1 MSLPATPELAK
12 RLEGF
17 RYRIPDGGK
26 PFDDGNPLFK
36 GRWIDSCEDYIG
48 EENDDLL
55 SLVYDG
61 TLLTKDITIC
71 STMEHAS
78 DIIHGY
84 HTTRP
89 WSDPSP
95 LIYVRTPDIEAH
107 RLALSGGVPLPDFT
121 IATLPSKFQVS
132 VAHLKKASRQL
143 CNLIAGTKTL
153 DGSRKEAKKLYGSDG
168 LAH

>member
-26 PFDDGNPLFK
+26 PFDDGNPLLK
-36 GRWIDSCEDYIG
+36 GRWLDSCEDFIG

-78 DIIHGY
+78 DI
-84 HTTRP
+84 
-89 WSDPSP
+89 
-95 LIYVRTPDIEAH
+95 L
-107 RLALSGGVPLPDFT
+107 L
-121 IATLPSKFQVS
+121 
-132 VAHLKKASRQL
+132 
-143 CNLIAGTKTL
+143 
-153 DGSRKEAKKLYGSDG
+153 
-168 LAH
+168 